1 MAALESQLI
10 ISADDRTAA
19 AFASVQAKLAQLQST
34 IAAVDRVA
42 SPALANAGA
51 FAGPGAALEEHAAA
65 VKAGADQLRAA
76 TVPFS
81 SATSSALDS
90 LLKFAGIATG
100 VEVAF
105 EGIRQAFDQE
115 HEKIRMQTAG
125 MTPLEITDAEK
136 LARRHREGISIDP
149 AIGCFGF
156 GTRSRATSPRIPA
169 DVITD
174 VERAA
179 TAGVNLLKMPG
190 GARDIHADLEA
201 DKAGW
206 ARLGQE
212 ARAFG
217 LSPGDRGELFERYGQ
232 GSGLTEEDVMRAPPR
247 HLLDEA
253 RRIQISMEADP
264 EAARGAAL
272 MAMSSAPDLEA
283 ARKSAPAAEA
293 EPDASRKFA
302 TSPAIPVSLGP
313 MQGAPQSPNVNVNGS
328 AQVEQTFHIDVS
340 LSQESKPNSI
350 RSAAH
355 LVFQFPSRPRR
366 ARWTP
371 TPRRAAESRS

>member
-136 LARRHREGISIDP
+136 LAVDTAKEYPSIRQSDALALERDQERHRL
-149 AIGCFGF
+149 GF
-156 GTRSRATSPRIPA
+156 QPTLSR
-169 DVITD
+169 
-174 VERAA
+174 
-179 TAGVNLLKMPG
+179 
-190 GARDIHADLEA
+190 
-201 DKAGW
+201 
-206 ARLGQE
+206 
-212 ARAFG
+212 
-217 LSPGDRGELFERYGQ
+217 
-232 GSGLTEEDVMRAPPR
+232 
-247 HLLDEA
+247 
-253 RRIQISMEADP
+253 
-264 EAARGAAL
+264 
-272 MAMSSAPDLEA
+272 MSSAP
-283 ARKSAPAAEA
+283 RRPA
-293 EPDASRKFA
+293 
-302 TSPAIPVSLGP
+302 
-313 MQGAPQSPNVNVNGS
+313 
-328 AQVEQTFHIDVS
+328 
-340 LSQESKPNSI
+340 SI
-350 RSAAH
+350 Y
-355 LVFQFPSRPRR
+355 
-366 ARWTP
+366 
-371 TPRRAAESRS
+371 